1 MSIFRGVQA
10 AVDGA
15 EEFVDDIE
23 LPGTLCGITIRSPVA
38 RGRLVSI
45 DCPELPESCTLVR
58 AKDIPGKN
66 YLEDFKVPVLAS
78 SALSYIGE
86 PVALLLGPDRLLVEN
101 LVSRCRVNVESENP
115 RYGCRDFTEDQL
127 AGSRDIRIGE
137 TDEAFKEAARV
148 IEGVYRTGL
157 QEHWYSEPSGALA
170 EWLDGSARARIRVF
184 TATQWP
190 FQVKR
195 AVAGTLGAAA
205 GPVIVSPARIGVHLD
220 GKIWYPAL
228 LACHAALGAY
238 ITKQPVRV
246 MLTRREDFL
255 YSPKRAPSEIRIRS
269 AVGEK
274 GRLLASEISV
284 TADMGAYK
292 VFADEILDQCCLGS
306 LGIYKQQCIKING
319 RALSTNIPPAG
330 PFAGFGLAQ
339 GFFAMERQAALIAD
353 TLKLNPI
360 EWRKENILSRKKNP
374 AIGVPFD
381 EDIFPE
387 KLLDTAAAMGD
398 YHRKWAAYE
407 TLRDY
412 RRSHGG
418 PEKNEPLRGVGIAA
432 AYQANGFLHDPAGK
446 GVYTVELTLHK
457 DSSLEIASSM
467 VLSNSDYVSIWKNA
481 ASEILA
487 LDPANIRVIGG
498 GAGTAPDSGPACLS
512 RGITAV
518 TQLVA
523 LAAGAIRKQRF
534 RDPLPIKVR
543 RSCKC
548 SYVPQ
553 WGAETGRADRNAF
566 SHAGWG
572 AVVVEVEIDPVEYT
586 PNIRG
591 VWMSLDGG
599 KILSQRRAWR
609 ATRFS
614 IIQALGWASGERL
627 SYEDGV
633 IPDGQFLAYE
643 LPGLRE
649 IPPIHID
656 FIFNE
661 TALPKGIGDIPFN
674 CVPAAFAQAVSQAVD
689 YPFERIPVT
698 ARDIWDTGKFRRPR
712 GAGP

>member
-1 MSIFRGVQA
+1 M
-10 AVDGA
+10 DDA

-23 LPGTLCGITIRSPVA
+23 LPGALCGITIRSPVA

-45 DCPELPESCTLVR
+45 DCPELPETCTLVR

-66 YLEDFKVPVLAS
+66 YLEEIKAPVLAS

-101 LVSRCRVNVESENP
+101 LASRCRVNAEPENP

-127 AGSRDIRIGE
+127 AGSRDIRIGDTE
-137 TDEAFKEAARV
+137 DAFKEAARV
-148 IEGVYRTGL
+148 VEGVYRTGL

-170 EWLDGSARARIRVF
+170 EWLGSGAKAKIKVF

-195 AVAGTLGAAA
+195 AVAQTLGAAA
-205 GPVIVSPARIGVHLD
+205 GPVTVSPARTGMHLD

-238 ITKQPVRV
+238 ITKQPVKI
-246 MLTRREDFL
+246 MLTRREDFF
-255 YSPKRAPSEIRIRS
+255 YSPKRTPSEIHIRS

-274 GRLLASEISV
+274 GRLLANEITV
-284 TADMGAYK
+284 TTDMGAGG
-292 VFADEILDQCCLGS
+292 VFVDETLDQCCLGS
-306 LGIYKQQCIKING
+306 LGIYRQQCIKING
-319 RALSTNIPPAG
+319 RAVSTNIPPTG

-353 TLKLNPI
+353 TFKLNPL
-360 EWRKENILSRKKNP
+360 EWRKENILSRKKSP
-374 AIGVPFD
+374 AIGIPFG

-398 YHRKWAAYE
+398 YHRKWAAYQ
-407 TLRDY
+407 TLREY

-418 PEKNEPLRGVGIAA
+418 PEKSEALRGIGIAA
-432 AYQANGFLHDPAGK
+432 AYQANGFLHDPTGK
-446 GVYTVELTLHK
+446 GVYTVEMTLHK
-457 DSSLEIASSM
+457 DSSLEISSNM
-467 VLSNSDYVSIWKNA
+467 VFSNGDYVSVWKNI
-481 ASEILA
+481 ASGILA
-487 LDPANIRVIGG
+487 LESANIRVIRD
-498 GAGTAPDSGPACLS
+498 GAGAAPDSGPACLS

-518 TQLVA
+518 TQLVE
-523 LAAGAIRKQRF
+523 LAAGAVRKQRF
-534 RDPLPIKVR
+534 RDPLPITVR

-548 SYVPQ
+548 AYTPP
-553 WGAETGRADRNAF
+553 WGAETGKVDRNAF

-572 AVVVEVEIDPVEYT
+572 AAVVEVEIDPVEYT

-609 ATRFS
+609 STRFS
-614 IIQALGWASGERL
+614 IIQALGWASRERL
-627 SYEDGV
+627 SYKEGA

-643 LPGLRE
+643 LPNLQE

-661 TALPKGIGDIPFN
+661 TASPKGIGDIPFN
-674 CVPAAFAQAVSQAVD
+674 CVPAAFVQAVSQAVD
-689 YPFERIPVT
+689 HPFEHLPVT
-698 ARDIWDTGKFRRPR
+698 AREIWDTGKFRQP
-712 GAGP
+712 GGIEP